1 MLLLSITDLE
11 VAVNAFRGTLKTN
24 RRFITLLSR
33 PIYLENFPLGIT
45 VHSGIKGLEK
55 IKRHKANA
63 VHNDRILYMDTVLV
77 LVKLEVSKS
86 ECGNQ
91 LQEISSIYGSKKKKK
106 ETLLATAEQRQ
117 LTYSFMK
124 HLVSKYQ
131 R

>member
-24 RRFITLLSR
+24 RRRFITLLSR

-86 ECGNQ
+86 VCGNQ
-91 LQEISSIYGSKKKKK
+91 LQEISSIYESKKTSQPTSSAGKKAPTK
-106 ETLLATAEQRQ
+106 NLQ
-117 LTYSFMK
+117 
-124 HLVSKYQ
+124 
-131 R
+131 